1 MAWGEPQT
9 PRKYLILSLD
19 IFRPPLSLIHF
30 FFPSDGHHYSF
41 LMCPMT
47 RDKVCYDKWTPKM
60 QHYFTDCF
68 SGFDAL
74 SKRDPWACRK
84 HSSSGCDSLNDMSFL
99 SLKGDYEGENVEPN
113 DRKVSGLRGLT
124 DLWKSQPEVTCW
136 NLGIAQISH
145 TISQKCHAV
154 EVCEYFLTFQFASM
168 WSSVWLCMKCQ
179 LSNSALLTMLV
190 LRAFRHST

>member
-9 PRKYLILSLD
+9 PRKYRILSLD

-113 DRKVSGLRGLT
+113 DRKVSGYKGVDRLMKVPAWSYLLESGHRPDFT
-124 DLWKSQPEVTCW
+124 HHITKMPCSR
-136 NLGIAQISH
+136 
-145 TISQKCHAV
+145 
-154 EVCEYFLTFQFASM
+154 SM
-168 WSSVWLCMKCQ
+168 WI
-179 LSNSALLTMLV
+179 LSNISVCLHVELSMAMYEMP
-190 LRAFRHST
+190 A